1 MKLESAQKYL
11 LFDDRLFR
19 LIGTPII
26 GLLIAAVFG
35 INWQED
41 TWQEMLQDALF
52 SIFHTFLYWQST
64 RWLIIQM
71 RKRFH
76 ENQQTFLRVL
86 VQIAILPFLILAL
99 ASLIYFIDIQM
110 NGENI
115 EGFSTVLLV
124 SSIATIIMVSVY
136 ESIYFFRLWTQSLLA
151 QKELEKEAVQSQM
164 NLLQSQVN
172 PHFLFNSL
180 NTLTAI
186 IPENTDLAIEFVQQL
201 SQVYRNVL
209 EWRED
214 KLVLLEYELEALRN
228 YLFLLNIR
236 FGEQLQIEQQISQSA
251 HQCYIIPLSLQMLL
265 ENAVKHNAITKLR
278 PLKIEICSKD
288 NYIIVRNNLQ
298 EKRRVVSSTG
308 FGLQNIQKRYE
319 LLVSDQVKIEKEQTH
334 FSVALPL
341 IQVETINA

>member
-1 MKLESAQKYL
+1 
-11 LFDDRLFR
+11 
-19 LIGTPII
+19 
-26 GLLIAAVFG
+26 
-35 INWQED
+35 
-41 TWQEMLQDALF
+41 
-52 SIFHTFLYWQST
+52 
-64 RWLIIQM
+64 M

-76 ENQQTFLRVL
+76 ENRQTYLRIL
-86 VQIAILPFLILAL
+86 VQITILPFLILAL
-99 ASLIYFIDIQM
+99 AGIIYFIDVQM
-110 NGENI
+110 PGENI

-124 SSIATIIMVSVY
+124 SSIATIIMLSVY

-186 IPENTDLAIEFVQQL
+186 IPENSDLAIEFVQQL

-214 KLVLLEYELEALRN
+214 KLVLLEYELEALEN
-228 YLFLLNIR
+228 YLFLLSIR
-236 FGEQLQIEQQISQSA
+236 FGEQLQIEQQISKQAKQS
-251 HQCYIIPLSLQMLL
+251 YIIPLSLQMLL
-265 ENAVKHNAITKLR
+265 ENAVKHNAITKQK
-278 PLKIEICSKD
+278 PLKIELYAKD

-298 EKRRVVSSTG
+298 EKRRVVKSTG

-319 LLVSDQVKIEKEQTH
+319 LLVNDQVKIEKTDTH

-341 IQVETINA
+341 IQVETISA